1 MTKFEGCYL
10 TNAGLE
16 MVHSTGL
23 GRIIFTRAE
32 TGSGAYDSK
41 EDIPEMARLK
51 NQKQAFGLDSLT
63 EGENFT
69 VDVKFTIRNKGL
81 EAGYQLSEIGIY
93 AKVDDGEEKLYCV
106 AFALPGNTEEVPPD
120 EGGSIAYVTAVNI
133 ETVVSTDCE
142 VSVIYAADHEWTV
155 EYVEGVAEKINAVL
169 VNKVDKEKGKGL
181 STEDYTT
188 AEKEKLK
195 EIEEKANNYIHPESH
210 PASMIEQNGTHR
222 FVSDDQINNW
232 DEALEESQKYTDA
245 AYQQSTGY
253 TDQAIADLIGGAP
266 ELRNT
271 LKELSDAIDENGD
284 IAEALNAAIGEKADQ
299 KVMESL
305 LGQKLDSTGDAKG
318 NTVSFTSSDTTT
330 PSGWMNFDLF
340 KSGDTIKAI
349 MEKISIKARN
359 LRYIWKLLG
368 STDISSIGD
377 GTVTGALNSLNSKLP
392 RFKSIGNFYSFTSS
406 TTLDYTGISIDVPPE
421 TYLSMNVIFK
431 YNHGEPIKVGITT
444 SPTNI
449 SNLISTATQGES
461 HASCSYSGYTPTG
474 VTLYF
479 VAQYG
484 NVSINELVVDGFY
497 VSV

>member
-16 MVHSTGL
+16 MVHSMGL

-81 EAGYQLSEIGIY
+81 ESGYQLSEIGIY
-93 AKVDDGEEKLYCV
+93 AKVGDGEEKLYCV

-120 EGGSIAYVTAVNI
+120 DGGAIAYVTAVNI
-133 ETVVSTDCE
+133 ETVVSTDCD
-142 VSVIYAADHEWTV
+142 VSVIYAADHEWTI

-188 AEKEKLK
+188 AEKDKLK

-210 PASMIEQNGTHR
+210 PASMIEQDDTHR
-222 FVSDDQINNW
+222 FVCDDQINNW
-232 DEALEESQKYTDA
+232 DGALEESQKYTDA

-253 TDQAIADLIGGAP
+253 TDKAIADLIGGAP

-318 NTVSFTSSDTTT
+318 NTVTFTSSDTEA

-359 LRYIWKLLG
+359 LRYMWKLLG
-368 STDISSIGD
+368 TTDISKIGN
-377 GTVTGALNSLNSKLP
+377 GTVTGAIDSLNSNFDNIIVGNFNNAKDGDIIKLP
-392 RFKSIGNFYSFTSS
+392 RPVKVRSNVLVVPRHNSLTTVRCNFGSTDINIGEESFTLLAWDTNTQARS
-406 TTLDYTGISIDVPPE
+406 TSTILAGIYIVVPRQW
-421 TYLSMNVIFK
+421 I
-431 YNHGEPIKVGITT
+431 
-444 SPTNI
+444 
-449 SNLISTATQGES
+449 
-461 HASCSYSGYTPTG
+461 GY
-474 VTLYF
+474 
-479 VAQYG
+479 
-484 NVSINELVVDGFY
+484 
-497 VSV
+497 